1 MKDKKLLHVLLPAVV
16 IIWILI
22 GYRLYNAVKGDDHPL
37 PSARPVTIAE
47 ATEDIEPYQ
56 LQLNYAD
63 PFLKHRMRQHTVH
76 TPLTYSRPITPKNL
90 PEVINA
96 SPTVDWSIIA
106 YAGMI
111 SNNQT
116 DYRVGII
123 TINGTR
129 KLVHENDKV
138 PPFVI
143 EEITKDSVRIST
155 QEEVRYVVRQG
166 RIKCLS
172 QKP

>member
-1 MKDKKLLHVLLPAVV
+1 MYVLLPAVV
-16 IIWILI
+16 IIWIVI
-22 GYRLYNAVKGDDHPL
+22 GYRLYNAVKGDDHSL

-47 ATEDIEPYQ
+47 KKEDNKPYQ
-56 LQLNYAD
+56 LQLNYLD
-63 PFLKHRMRQHTVH
+63 PFLKNKAQKQIAHA
-76 TPLTYSRPITPKNL
+76 PSTYSHPVTL
-90 PEVINA
+90 PTVPEPVNA
-96 SPTVDWSIIA
+96 SHAIDWSVVA
-106 YAGMI
+106 YVGMI

-129 KLVHENDKV
+129 NLVRENDHI

-143 EEITKDSVRIST
+143 EKITKDSVRIRA
-155 QEEVRYVVRQG
+155 QEEARYVLRQG
-166 RIKCLS
+166 RIKWLS